1 MAEKNGNEMTYSLVI
16 ASINR

>member
-1 MAEKNGNEMTYSLVI
+1 MAEKNGNEMTSSLMI

>member
-1 MAEKNGNEMTYSLVI
+1 MAEKNGNEMTSSLVI